1 MSLKNDKSADS
12 GGWDNYKIYVV
23 DCLKKLYDIG
33 EKIEKEIND
42 IRLEFITNLYK
53 NKEEYQSQLK
63 DLANTVL
70 KLQIRLGIICA
81 GLTIFISILANIL
94 IRLIITEVK

>member
-23 DCLKKLYDIG
+23 DCLKKLSDSG

-53 NKEEYQSQLK
+53 NK
-63 DLANTVL
+63 D
-70 KLQIRLGIICA
+70 
-81 GLTIFISILANIL
+81 
-94 IRLIITEVK
+94 

>member
-1 MSLKNDKSADS
+1 MLYYLSQEKVLK
-12 GGWDNYKIYVV
+12 
-23 DCLKKLYDIG
+23 
-33 EKIEKEIND
+33 KIEKEIND

-53 NKEEYQSQLK
+53 NKEEYRSQLK

>member
-1 MSLKNDKSADS
+1 MSLKNDNGPNDS
-12 GGWDNYKIYVV
+12 GWDNYKIYVV
-23 DCLKKLYDIG
+23 DCLKKLSDSG

-42 IRLEFITNLYK
+42 IRLEFITNIYK
-53 NKEEYQSQLK
+53 NKEEYQTQLK

-94 IRLIITEVK
+94 IRLVINEVK

>member
-12 GGWDNYKIYVV
+12 GGWNNYKIYVV
-23 DCLKKLYDIG
+23 DCLKKLSDSG

-53 NKEEYQSQLK
+53 NKEEYRSQLK

>member
-12 GGWDNYKIYVV
+12 GGWNNYKIYVV
-23 DCLKKLYDIG
+23 DCLKKLSDSG

-53 NKEEYQSQLK
+53 NKEEYRSQLK

-94 IRLIITEVK
+94 IRLILTEVK

>member
-1 MSLKNDKSADS
+1 MSLKNDNGPND

-23 DCLKKLYDIG
+23 DCLKKLSDSG

-42 IRLEFITNLYK
+42 IRLEFITNIYK
-53 NKEEYQSQLK
+53 NKEEYQAQLK

-94 IRLIITEVK
+94 IRLVINEVK

>member
-23 DCLKKLYDIG
+23 DCLKKLSDSG

-53 NKEEYQSQLK
+53 NKEEYRSQLK

>member
-1 MSLKNDKSADS
+1 MSLKNDKPND

-23 DCLKKLYDIG
+23 DCLKKLSDSG

-53 NKEEYQSQLK
+53 TKEEYQLQLK

-81 GLTIFISILANIL
+81 GLTIFITILANIL
-94 IRLIITEVK
+94 IRLIVNEVK

>member
-23 DCLKKLYDIG
+23 DCLKKLSDSG